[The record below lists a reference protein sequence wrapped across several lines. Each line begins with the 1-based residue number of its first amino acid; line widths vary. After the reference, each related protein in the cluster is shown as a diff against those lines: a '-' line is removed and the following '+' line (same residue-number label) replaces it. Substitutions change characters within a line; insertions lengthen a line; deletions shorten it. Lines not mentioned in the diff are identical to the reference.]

1 MNIKSQELA
10 QSLLLVPNNTEV
22 RIGHTSNDGQ
32 LIYSEISNITVLDHY
47 YLLMLDAHQE
57 PKLSDLVSPIPPAS
71 HVQQA
76 IHTDENPFENLFE
89 QTFEELR
96 NIAYH
101 MNVAFSLS
109 STGCLYQ
116 FSPSLNEIIKE
127 RVLKLLSHQGYTVKK
142 QDKND
147 IIISW

>member
-10 QSLLLVPNNTEV
+10 QSLITLPYNTNV
-22 RIGHTSNDGQ
+22 RIGQRCADDSIIHA
-32 LIYSEISNITVLDHY
+32 EIGKIDISDHQVLF
-47 YLLMLDAHQE
+47 LFDAHAE
-57 PKLSDLVSPIPPAS
+57 PKLTDLVSPIPPAS

-142 QDKND
+142 QDKNA